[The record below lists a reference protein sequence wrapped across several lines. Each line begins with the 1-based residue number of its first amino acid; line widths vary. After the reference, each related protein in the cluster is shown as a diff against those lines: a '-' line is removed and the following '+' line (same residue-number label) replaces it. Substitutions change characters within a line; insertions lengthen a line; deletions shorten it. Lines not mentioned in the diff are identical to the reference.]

1 MLVTKHLLVPID
13 FSSME
18 KNNMEVNEDQ
28 KLFGCPH
35 SSKYLLLCS
44 AEERQLYRL
53 QPEAK

>member
-35 SSKYLLLCS
+35 SSKYLFCV
-44 AEERQLYRL
+44 QQKKDNYY
-53 QPEAK
+53 